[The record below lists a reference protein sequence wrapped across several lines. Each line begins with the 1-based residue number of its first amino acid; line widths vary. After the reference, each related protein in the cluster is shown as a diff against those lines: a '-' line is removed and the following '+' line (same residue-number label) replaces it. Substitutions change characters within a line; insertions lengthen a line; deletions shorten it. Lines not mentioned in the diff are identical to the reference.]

1 MRADQIQRLK
11 DLEEKLAEVVLE
23 EADPD
28 LWPGAGYSIADMSK
42 DERGDRYWC
51 KKNAA
56 ASFALL
62 DRTIS
67 LVRDAES
74 VNPLTGNHNPRP
86 ELDKEIDDAEKRAA
100 KMLKSIADR
109 AKTAGRGA

>member
-28 LWPGAGYSIADMSK
+28 LWPGAGVPLADMTHDQRGSRFWSK
-42 DERGDRYWC
+42 R
-51 KKNAA
+51 NAA
-56 ASFALL
+56 ATFALL

-67 LVRDAES
+67 MVRDAES
-74 VNPLTGNHNPRP
+74 VNPVTGNHNPRP
-86 ELDKEIDDAEKRAA
+86 ELEKEIDDAEKRAA

>member
-1 MRADQIQRLK
+1 MMRADQIQRLK

-28 LWPGAGYSIADMSK
+28 LWPGAGVPLADMTH
-42 DERGDRYWC
+42 DQRGSRYWA

-67 LVRDAES
+67 MARDAEA

-86 ELDKEIDDAEKRAA
+86 DLDKEINDAEKKAA
-100 KMLKSIADR
+100 KMLEAIAEK
-109 AKTAGRGA
+109 AKTAGR

>member
-11 DLEEKLAEVVLE
+11 DLEEKIAEVVIE

-28 LWPGAGYSIADMSK
+28 LWPGAGIPLADMTN
-42 DERGDRYWC
+42 EQRGNRLWT
-51 KKNAA
+51 KRNAA

-62 DRTIS
+62 ERTIS

-74 VNPLTGNHNPRP
+74 VNPLTGNFNPRP
-86 ELDKEIDDAEKRAA
+86 DLDKEINDAEKKAA
-100 KMLKSIADR
+100 KMLEAIAEK
-109 AKTAGRGA
+109 AKTAGR